1 MSDYD
6 TFVAQLKDWSNR
18 QDWSD
23 DLVASF
29 IVQADQRLN
38 ADMRVREMIATAE
51 NLVNCQCATL
61 PDDWLEMDMLWIAS
75 GSTPTGWW
83 PLRYLPRDEFFRFS
97 AMPYASTYPSS
108 SLSTLGKYTIEGSTL
123 WFGGMPDAVNGVT
136 YRMAYYQAVPA
147 MAVTGSSWVYTKYPR
162 IYLLASLINADFHAV
177 GEEDKAM
184 LLGQE
189 VDKMIGR
196 INDNWKLAKASG
208 SRLAR
213 SKVRSFG

>member
-1 MSDYD
+1 
-6 TFVAQLKDWSNR
+6 
-18 QDWSD
+18 
-23 DLVASF
+23 
-29 IVQADQRLN
+29 
-38 ADMRVREMIATAE
+38 
-51 NLVNCQCATL
+51 
-61 PDDWLEMDMLWIAS
+61 
-75 GSTPTGWW
+75 
-83 PLRYLPRDEFFRFS
+83 
-97 AMPYASTYPSS
+97 
-108 SLSTLGKYTIEGSTL
+108 
-123 WFGGMPDAVNGVT
+123 
-136 YRMAYYQAVPA
+136 

-213 SKVRSFG
+213 TKIRESSDEDGLFSFWQLLDAGHGQAIVVATCGSGAYPVGQLHQLTMNPAGYLCVSTTTVLGTSGIAPREQPPASRLEARPPGASKAAHAPP